1 MTNNSSTPDKSW
13 WNRPLVG
20 SVSLIERI
28 LGALNP
34 QTVPELALSLHDTE
48 WEELEKIVPTLTM
61 LDNEQYSPE
70 FLLYINIKNK
80 LKNNLDEY
88 KGLDKFV
95 KIFSFAIKNIH
106 HFRTMRRIELDFQGK
121 TQLQLYQFVEYQLN
135 TNYDPV
141 LFHKLVSN
149 EIDEL
154 LRLIINEPTQKAL
167 LMYKTALDT
176 ITQEEAG
183 LNLLLL
189 FKKYQIQDYA
199 IFKVVNDILKQLK
212 KQDLD
217 NLKALVLVVKVNYD
231 ELNKLGQ
238 LMGINHQEDL
248 VITYAK
254 IIQYI
259 ALSYRYESITYR
271 FHQLTESLHKWYKH
285 YETIANIR
293 EEYPSHKYKVSP
305 NFLQP
310 IPGELIYSKYK
321 DFMNIS

>member
-1 MTNNSSTPDKSW
+1 MTNNSHTPDKFW

-20 SVSLIERI
+20 SVSFSERI

-80 LKNNLDEY
+80 LENNLDEY
-88 KGLDKFV
+88 KGLDKFIKV
-95 KIFSFAIKNIH
+95 FSFAIKNIN
-106 HFRTMRRIELDFQGK
+106 HFRTIRRIELDFQGK
-121 TQLQLYQFVEYQLN
+121 TFLELYEFIEEQLN

-141 LFHKLVSN
+141 LFHELVIN
-149 EIDEL
+149 EIQRL
-154 LRLIINEPTQKAL
+154 LKVIINTPTQKAL
-167 LMYKTALDT
+167 LMYKIALEA
-176 ITQEEAG
+176 IIQEEAG

-189 FKKYQIQDYA
+189 FKKYHIQDYA
-199 IFKVVNDILKQLK
+199 IFKIVNDILKQLK

-259 ALSYRYESITYR
+259 ALSYRYGNIIYR
-271 FHQLTESLHKWYKH
+271 FHQLIDNLQKWYKH
-285 YETIANIR
+285 YETIVNIR
-293 EEYPSHKYKVSP
+293 AEYPNHKYKVSS

-310 IPGELIYSKYK
+310 IPGESIYSKYK
-321 DFMNIS
+321 PFINIQ